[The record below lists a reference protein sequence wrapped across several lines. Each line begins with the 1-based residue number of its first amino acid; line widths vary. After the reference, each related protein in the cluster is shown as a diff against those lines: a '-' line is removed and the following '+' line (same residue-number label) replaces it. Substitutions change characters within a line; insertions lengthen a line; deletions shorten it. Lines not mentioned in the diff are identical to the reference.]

1 MRIQVQDL
9 EEQNLEFH
17 QLVQQLQ
24 EELKRMKLNET
35 LELESAEIND
45 SFPREQSL
53 GSEIDGSHIPENLRL
68 RNEIKRMT
76 TINAAMLE
84 QQNQQRNAVSD
95 LERQLNRFVHPGI
108 FQPS

>member
-1 MRIQVQDL
+1 MVQKS
-9 EEQNLEFH
+9 
-17 QLVQQLQ
+17 Q

-35 LELESAEIND
+35 LQLETAEIND
-45 SFPREQSL
+45 SNPRDQSL
-53 GSEIDGSHIPENLRL
+53 RSEIDGSHIPENLRL

-95 LERQLNRFVHPGI
+95 LERQLNRSADP
-108 FQPS
+108 

>member
-35 LELESAEIND
+35 LQLETAEIND
-45 SFPREQSL
+45 SNPRDQSL
-53 GSEIDGSHIPENLRL
+53 RSEIDGSHIPENLRL

-95 LERQLNRFVHPGI
+95 LERQLNRSVHP
-108 FQPS
+108 